1 MPNRYFSISWNM
13 RKLHLINATG
23 KKSSIQINY
32 TKVLIMTISLMLI
45 GIFLMAIQKLKIC
58 FMKLKEIYNKIHLI
72 VKSISS
78 HTGSKS
84 HGIMQKIKN
93 VKFTY
98 IDKKYQIGPI
108 VDFCPELEVKQ
119 ADYDCIVSAIQQLYP
134 NCTEI
139 KLQSFVNP

>member
-1 MPNRYFSISWNM
+1 
-13 RKLHLINATG
+13 
-23 KKSSIQINY
+23 
-32 TKVLIMTISLMLI
+32 MTISLMLI
-45 GIFLMAIQKLKIC
+45 GIFLMAIQKQKIC

-84 HGIMQKIKN
+84 HCIMQKIKN

-108 VDFCPELEVKQ
+108 VDFCLELEVKQ

-139 KLQSFVNP
+139 KLRVSSIHDLWLNEFVP